1 MQSLKRLEP
10 YWFIVIA
17 FLVVSAG
24 LMIWHWTTGT
34 TPSRVAFSVF
44 GLDVYWYGI
53 WIIGGIA
60 AGAYTVSRL
69 ALERATRAYT
79 TAVPTEVRERP
90 LAETTLP
97 EDLVAALSAQR
108 MGTLGDV
115 LWAVGLDPARSGLSK
130 PNRARL
136 LDALAEEPDVDPL
149 WLSDSPW
156 RQWNPDHVWNAL
168 VWVLILGIIG
178 ARLYHVLTPS
188 PSMQAVGIYTALDY
202 FRNPYQLINIRNGGL
217 GIFGAT
223 IGGLLGLFIY
233 TRRNRLSTLAWAD
246 LAVVGM
252 ALGHA
257 IGRWGNYF
265 NQELYGRPTGAP
277 WAITIDAAHRLP
289 DFAQFTS
296 FHPTFLY
303 ESIWNLLTFFL
314 LIWLVRRRY
323 DRLLPG
329 EVLAVY
335 LVAYAIGRSLLEL
348 IRLDSRTVNLLGLQT
363 NLAVATLVSI
373 LMAAVAVALVVY
385 RRWRRGRAAGP
396 PVEDVSGQ
404 VSAG

>member
-1 MQSLKRLEP
+1 MKRIAP
-10 YWFIVIA
+10 YWIIVIV
-17 FLVVSAG
+17 FVIVSAV
-24 LMIWHWTTGT
+24 LLLLHWTTGE
-34 TPSRVAFSVF
+34 TPSRVAFSLF

-53 WIIGGIA
+53 WIISGIA

-69 ALERATRAYT
+69 ALERATRAYEMT
-79 TAVPTEVRERP
+79 VPTVVQQRP
-90 LAETTLP
+90 LDATTLP
-97 EDLVAALSAQR
+97 EEMQTVLAARGMA
-108 MGTLGDV
+108 TLGDAV
-115 LWAVGLDPARSGLSK
+115 WEVGLDPGRSGLKK
-130 PNRARL
+130 PGQAL
-136 LDALAEEPDVDPL
+136 LKEALSAEPDVDPG
-149 WLSDSPW
+149 WVTDAPW
-156 RQWNPDHVWNAL
+156 RQWNPDHVWNGL
-168 VWVLILGIIG
+168 IIILILAVIG

-188 PSMQAVGIYTALDY
+188 PSMQAVGIYSALDY

-223 IGGLLGLFIY
+223 IGGLLGLLIY
-233 TRRNRLSTLAWAD
+233 CRRNRLSMLGWSD

-277 WAITIDAAHRLP
+277 WAITIDPIHRLP
-289 DFAQFTS
+289 NYAAFDS

-329 EVLAVY
+329 EVLAIY
-335 LVAYAIGRSLLEL
+335 LVAYAIGRSLLEF
-348 IRLDSRTVNLLGLQT
+348 IRLDSRTFSFLGLQT
-363 NLAVATLVSI
+363 NLAMATLVSI
-373 LMAAVAVALVVY
+373 GMATIAVILVLY
-385 RRWRRGRAAGP
+385 RRWRLSRNSGPPP
-396 PVEDVSGQ
+396 PVEDVTGQ

>member
-1 MQSLKRLEP
+1 LKRFEP
-10 YWFIVIA
+10 YWATVIA
-17 FLVVSAG
+17 FIAVSAG
-24 LMIWHWTTGT
+24 LLIWHWTTGA

-53 WIIGGIA
+53 WIISGIA

-69 ALERATRAYT
+69 ALERAVRAYES
-79 TAVPTEVRERP
+79 AVPTETRERP
-90 LAETTLP
+90 LTETSLP
-97 EDLVAALSAQR
+97 DDLTAALTAQK
-108 MGTLGDV
+108 MTTLGDV
-115 LWAVGLDPARSGLSK
+115 LWAVGLDPARSGLKK
-130 PNRARL
+130 PDRARL
-136 LDALAEEPDVDPL
+136 LEALAAEPGVDPG
-149 WLSDSPW
+149 WLTDSPW

-168 VWVLILGIIG
+168 VLILILGVIG

-223 IGGLLGLFIY
+223 LGGLLGLLVY
-233 TRRNRLSTLAWAD
+233 TRRNRISMLGWSD

-257 IGRWGNYF
+257 IGRWGNFF

-277 WAITIDAAHRLP
+277 WAITIDPAHRLP
-289 DFAQFTS
+289 DFAQFSS

-323 DRLLPG
+323 QKMLPG

-335 LVAYAIGRSLLEL
+335 LVAYAVGRSLLEL

-373 LMAAVAVALVVY
+373 GMAVVAVALVLY
-385 RRWRRGRAAGP
+385 RRWRLGRAGP
-396 PVEDVSGQ
+396 PPPIEDASGQ

>member
-1 MQSLKRLEP
+1 MKRIEP
-10 YWFIVIA
+10 YWYLVIA
-17 FLVVSAG
+17 FVVIAAV
-24 LMIWHWTTGT
+24 LFALHLITGQ
-34 TPSRVAFSVF
+34 TPSRVAFSIA

-53 WIIGGIA
+53 WIISGIA
-60 AGAYTVSRL
+60 VGAFTVSRL
-69 ALERATRAYT
+69 ALERAQRAYNA
-79 TAVPTEVRERP
+79 AVPVAVQQRP
-90 LAETTLP
+90 LSETTLP
-97 EDLVAALSAQR
+97 EDLSAALVER
-108 MGTLGDV
+108 GMTTLGDV
-115 LWAVGLDPARSGLSK
+115 LWAVGLDPSRSGLKK
-130 PNRARL
+130 PEQARL
-136 LDALAEEPDVDPL
+136 LEALAAEADVDPL
-149 WLSDSPW
+149 WLTDSPW
-156 RQWNPDHVWNAL
+156 RIWNPDHVWNGL
-168 VWVLILGIIG
+168 IIVLILAVIG

-188 PSMQAVGIYTALDY
+188 PSMQAVGIFTALDY

-223 IGGLLGLFIY
+223 IGGLLGLLIY
-233 TRRNRLSTLAWAD
+233 CRRNRLPMLAWAD
-246 LAVVGM
+246 IAVVGM

-265 NQELYGRPTGAP
+265 NQELYGGPTGAP
-277 WAITIDAAHRLP
+277 WAITIDPMHRLP
-289 DFAQFTS
+289 DFAQFDS

-335 LVAYAIGRSLLEL
+335 LVAYALGRSLLEF

-373 LMAAVAVALVVY
+373 GMAAIAVIFVLI
-385 RRWRRGRAAGP
+385 RRWRLGRSAPPPP

>member
-1 MQSLKRLEP
+1 LKRIEP
-10 YWFIVIA
+10 YWVIVIA
-17 FLVVSAG
+17 FIAVSAG
-24 LMIWHWTTGT
+24 LLIWHWTTGT
-34 TPSRVAFSVF
+34 TPSRVAFSLF

-53 WIIGGIA
+53 WIISGIA

-69 ALERATRAYT
+69 ALERATRAYES
-79 TAVPTEVRERP
+79 AVPIELRERP
-90 LAETTLP
+90 LTETSLP
-97 EDLVAALSAQR
+97 EDLIAALAAQK
-108 MGTLGDV
+108 MTTLGDV
-115 LWAVGLDPARSGLSK
+115 LWAIGLDPARSGLKK
-130 PNRARL
+130 PDQARL
-136 LDALAEEPDVDPL
+136 LEALAAESGVDAQWPA
-149 WLSDSPW
+149 DSPW

-168 VWVLILGIIG
+168 VLILILGVIG

-223 IGGLLGLFIY
+223 LGGLLGLLIY
-233 TRRNRLSTLAWAD
+233 TRRNRISMLGWAD

-257 IGRWGNYF
+257 IGRWGNFF

-277 WAITIDAAHRLP
+277 WAITIDPAHRLP

-323 DRLLPG
+323 QKMLPG

-335 LVAYAIGRSLLEL
+335 LVAYAVGRSLLEL

-373 LMAAVAVALVVY
+373 AMAVVAVALVLY
-385 RRWRRGRAAGP
+385 RRRRLGRAAGP
-396 PVEDVSGQ
+396 PPPVEDASGQ